1 MNFHRNHLFN
11 FSCFIIS
18 ILMAMDK
25 KRKSIWKYFW
35 KQFHMKIGKNPQN
48 LIKFWPK
55 TVLFRKKSM
64 DFQFRKT
71 MLFRKPLLE
80 NRVSGGLPVIYFC
93 FFWLTH
99 LSETSYNFS
108 LKWQHFTFWMGV
120 ERKIL
125 SFWGKKSFLQFCK
138 KLSFGKLLY
147 FEVMHKICWKHLFFI
162 DI

>member
-1 MNFHRNHLFN
+1 
-11 FSCFIIS
+11 
-18 ILMAMDK
+18 
-25 KRKSIWKYFW
+25 
-35 KQFHMKIGKNPQN
+35 
-48 LIKFWPK
+48 
-55 TVLFRKKSM
+55 
-64 DFQFRKT
+64 
-71 MLFRKPLLE
+71 MLFRKTLLE

-162 DI
+162 DIYVVKWNCKISVAEQYYTKLMNHSHKGQPSPNQRFDQKSICILSQYAM